1 MSRTKVYTSF
11 ADLKGSYTP
20 NYKALTIRPVR
31 RRYLSAADAVYDFT
45 VGHDFAVSDPA
56 SPFDGCVVTC
66 LDKRTLH
73 ENNYTHAQ
81 IEYNNDLKVEI
92 KL

>member
-1 MSRTKVYTSF
+1 MSRTKTLTSF
-11 ADLKGSYTP
+11 ADLKGVYTP
-20 NYKALTIRPVR
+20 SFKNITLRPIR

-45 VGHDFAVSDPA
+45 VGHEFAVADST
-56 SPFDGCVVTC
+56 SPFDGCLVSV

-73 ENNYTHAQ
+73 ENDYTHAT